1 MTNGEIFL
9 SSAVARAEF
18 WIKMGEQSSWLC
30 LLSVIAMCPSIRSR
44 CNWHVLD
51 EDTEMNFLFLRH
63 SLRHVQRESELNYI
77 PIDSSGSGRAEIID
91 DET

>member
-1 MTNGEIFL
+1 MSRILNKNGGTVIVTV
-9 SSAVARAEF
+9 SAIGHCYV
-18 WIKMGEQSSWLC
+18 
-30 LLSVIAMCPSIRSR
+30 SVRSIRSR

-51 EDTEMNFLFLRH
+51 GKDTEMNFLFLRY

-91 DET
+91 DGT